1 MIKIELQS
9 IKGDEVTFSLSVSLS
24 EFLGS
29 FINSQ
34 RSSSVSPSLSPSLTS
49 NFADTQYIKD
59 FESRI
64 LSLFDEFIILFPVK
78 EAVKQVRLAMSS
90 HPWGHYQAVLDVIR
104 KNRKEYFTKKGVK

>member
-29 FINSQ
+29 FINSR
-34 RSSSVSPSLSPSLTS
+34 RSSSSPSPSSS
-49 NFADTQYIKD
+49 NFADAQYIKD

-64 LSLFDEFIILFPVK
+64 LSLFDKFIVQYPVK
-78 EAVKQVRLAMSS
+78 DAVKQVRFAMSS
-90 HPWGHYQAVLDVIR
+90 HPWGHYQAVLDVI
-104 KNRKEYFTKKGVK
+104 KKYRKEYFSKKGAK